1 MGFALP
7 ASIAACLTNE
17 NKKVYAIC
25 GDAGFLMN
33 LQEMETAKRL
43 NSNIV
48 IIIWED
54 KSYGLI
60 KWKQQAQ
67 FGKNTD
73 LDFDNPDWKK
83 LAKSFDWNYLYED
96 DSSNI
101 ANSLKKIKNLE
112 GPTLF
117 VIPID
122 YSENEKLTKFL
133 DSLEK
138 SYNVK

>member
-1 MGFALP
+1 M
-7 ASIAACLTNE
+7 I
-17 NKKVYAIC
+17 
-25 GDAGFLMN
+25 
-33 LQEMETAKRL
+33 
-43 NSNIV
+43 IV
-48 IIIWED
+48 WED

-60 KWKQQAQ
+60 KWKQKAQ
-67 FGKNTD
+67 FGKTTD

-83 LAKSFDWNYLYED
+83 LAKSFDWNYLHED
-96 DSSNI
+96 NSSNI